1 MNRAGVTGLLL
12 AGGRGTR
19 MGMDK
24 AELEFEG
31 EPLARRVAAILAQV
45 APRVIVAS
53 GDGVR
58 LGWLGLEQVSDVL
71 PGAGPVGGLVAGLE
85 AAHTPLVAA
94 AAVDL
99 PFASPPLFR
108 LLADAWSGEDAVVPL
123 SDRGPEPL
131 HAVYATRAAAGLR
144 AALDRGE
151 RSVVRTLEGLRVRT
165 IPRRDWER
173 VEPEGAFARNLNA
186 PEDLLSP
193 GRRPRE
199 G

>member
-1 MNRAGVTGLLL
+1 
-12 AGGRGTR
+12 

-24 AELEFEG
+24 AQLEFEG
-31 EPLARRVAAILAQV
+31 EPLARRVAAVLAQV
-45 APRVIVAS
+45 AARGIVAS
-53 GDGVR
+53 GDGAR
-58 LGWLGLEQVSDVL
+58 LGWLRLEQVRDAV
-71 PGAGPVGGLVAGLE
+71 PGAGPLGGLVAGLE

-99 PFASPPLFR
+99 PFASAPLFR
-108 LLADAWSGEDAVVPL
+108 LLADEWSGEDAVVPL

-131 HAVYATRAAAGLR
+131 HAVYATRAAAAFR

-151 RSVVRTLEGLRVRT
+151 RSVVRALEGMRVRT
-165 IPRRDWER
+165 VPRRDGER

-186 PEDLLSP
+186 PEDLPSR